1 MLRGGYNYKWTHA
14 DSTQQYRAQYMRDQ
28 FSRDS
33 QLAMGQPSSHG
44 RYVHLYLNGMYWGMY
59 NAVERPDESFAE
71 SYLGGDKEDYDVIQH
86 GEPPEAINGDRVA
99 WDAMFAIAK
108 DRQRTAD
115 QKYIDIQQYLDI
127 DNLIDYMIMIHY
139 TGNVDAPVLIGSTTA
154 PRNFYAIRPRTE
166 GGQYK
171 FFLWD
176 SEHSLSEISVDR
188 TELGVGNA
196 DDTPARLYG
205 ELRSSAEF
213 RLRFADRIQQHFFND
228 GALTVQSS
236 VDRYMAIATEIDRAI
251 VGESAR
257 WGDVRRSTRPYTRD
271 AEWVRERDRLLEHF
285 FPRRHDIILS
295 QWRADQLYPHVDAP
309 SFSQHG
315 GQFEDRLDVTIS
327 APAGEIYYTVDGSD
341 PRDAATDQPS
351 TTAYRWDGQPV
362 TLIDSTRLQ
371 AHLIDQGAW
380 SALTAATFVPARRP
394 CLRITELMYHPAD
407 PAHGD
412 AADIEFLEVANLGQQ
427 SLELGG
433 FRLTGGIQ
441 FDFPDAT
448 LDPAEH
454 VVVVSDQA
462 GYLAHYGSDARVMGE
477 YSGQLSNGGESIRLA
492 APLGETVLDFQY
504 DDGWYPVTD
513 GEGYSLVIV
522 DPSADPAAWNLKSNW
537 RPSDWPGGSPG
548 LADPVDATV
557 IDQLAADIASG
568 RAKADLNGDGQADDD
583 DLRYLIKDQLN
594 SYFGDANLDRR
605 FDSSDLVT
613 VFTAGKYENGLAGSA
628 GWAEGDWN
636 GDGLFNSTDLVLAF
650 QDGGYVAAAI
660 LKDRQRG

>member
-1 MLRGGYNYKWTHA
+1 
-14 DSTQQYRAQYMRDQ
+14 
-28 FSRDS
+28 
-33 QLAMGQPSSHG
+33 
-44 RYVHLYLNGMYWGMY
+44 
-59 NAVERPDESFAE
+59 
-71 SYLGGDKEDYDVIQH
+71 
-86 GEPPEAINGDRVA
+86 
-99 WDAMFAIAK
+99 MFAIAK

-115 QKYIDIQQYLDI
+115 QKDLDIQEYLDI

-176 SEHSLSEISVDR
+176 SEHSLSEIRVDR

-213 RLRFADRIQQHFFND
+213 RMRFADRIHQHFFND
-228 GALTVQSS
+228 GALTVQAS

-271 AEWVRERDRLLEHF
+271 AEWVRERDRLLRHF
-285 FPRRHDIILS
+285 FPRRHDIILN
-295 QWRADQLYPHVDAP
+295 QWRADRLYPQVEAP

-315 GQFEDRLDVTIS
+315 GSFEDRLDVMIS

-351 TTAYRWDGQPV
+351 TTAIRWDGQPV
-362 TLIDSTRLQ
+362 ILTDSTQLQ
-371 AHLIDQGAW
+371 ARLIDQGEW
-380 SALTAATFVPARRP
+380 SALTAASFQAAHRP
-394 CLRITELMYHPAD
+394 ELRITELMYHPAE
-407 PAHGD
+407 PAQGV
-412 AADIEFLEVANLGQQ
+412 ATDIEFLEVANVGQH
-427 SLELGG
+427 SLALGG

-448 LDPAEH
+448 LAPAEH
-454 VVVVSDQA
+454 VVIVSDRA
-462 GYLAHYGSDARVMGE
+462 EYLAHYGSDARVIGE
-477 YSGQLSNGGESIRLA
+477 YTGQLSNGGESIRLA
-492 APLGETVLDFQY
+492 TPLGESVVDFLY
-504 DDGWYPVTD
+504 DDDWYPVTD
-513 GEGYSLVIV
+513 GDGYSLVIV
-522 DPSADPAAWNLKSNW
+522 DPAADPTAWNLKSNW
-537 RPSDWPGGSPG
+537 RPSDEPGGSPG
-548 LADPVDATV
+548 LTDRVDATV
-557 IDQLAADIASG
+557 IDQLAVDIVNG

-583 DLRYLIKDQLN
+583 DLRYMIKDQLN
-594 SYFGDANLDRR
+594 TYFGDANLDRR

-613 VFTAGKYENGLAGSA
+613 IFKAGKYENGIAGSA

-636 GDGLFNSTDLVLAF
+636 GDGLFNSTDVVLAF
-650 QDGGYVAAAI
+650 QDGGYVAPASKKGAS
-660 LKDRQRG
+660 LLTRRNEEAGATV